1 MVIPVVI
8 EQQGLSEE
16 QAAAAMNESN
26 FSDYSAIHENDAKN
40 RVLPN

>member
-1 MVIPVVI
+1 MVFPVVK

-26 FSDYSAIHENDAKN
+26 FSDYSAIYDNNAKN